1 MEVKALHIVASNLNW
16 KLKTI
21 FCHNLMCIRSLFA
34 CFLLV
39 LSGGMQYTFC
49 LLRRIL
55 SPDKKSLAEAL
66 RTLEGILKTSR
77 GKLLCKSRINL
88 PLL

>member
-16 KLKTI
+16 KVKTI
-21 FCHNLMCIRSLFA
+21 FCHNLMCIRSLFV
-34 CFLLV
+34 FLFV

-55 SPDKKSLAEAL
+55 SPDKKSLAEAQ
-66 RTLEGILKTSR
+66 GFLKLAVENCCAR
-77 GKLLCKSRINL
+77 AE
-88 PLL
+88 